1 VAEGMLTS
9 ATRSRIAKLG
19 ETSRSQFGLGSG
31 PTATTSGLIAATGG
45 AAGST
50 LSILSPILLGS
61 TAGPIGAAIGA
72 GIVAVTQVLG
82 VFGVGNG
89 CGQSCVVASQN
100 ANDIENQMKQN
111 LAAFQSGQIDRA
123 TALSNFD
130 ILWNAFVQ
138 MCHQV
143 GGDQQTNCIA
153 DRQAGACKWHDS
165 AGQCWNWDTGY
176 RAPIQNA
183 AAAAPTVA
191 VSSLLKNITLPELL
205 VLGVIGFGI
214 AEAAS

>member
-1 VAEGMLTS
+1 VAGGTLLTLTPLL
-9 ATRSRIAKLG
+9 ALG
-19 ETSRSQFGLGSG
+19 
-31 PTATTSGLIAATGG
+31 PVG
-45 AAGST
+45 A
-50 LSILSPILLGS
+50 I
-61 TAGPIGAAIGA
+61 IGA
-72 GIVAVTQVLG
+72 GVVAVSTLLG
-82 VFGVGNG
+82 TFGVGNG

-100 ANDIENQMKQN
+100 ANQIEDQMKQN

-153 DRQAGACKWHDS
+153 DRQAGACKWHDA